1 MKTILKKKI
10 KRFIPPFLLEFFS
23 AIKQPKRES
32 EYGWFGDYATWNDA
46 KLKCTGYDR
55 DIILDKV
62 TESLLKVKNGEV
74 IYERDS
80 VLFDEVHYSWPLL
93 SGLLSA
99 AVENNGKLNV
109 LDFGGSLGST
119 YYQNKIFLSTAKEL
133 RWNIV
138 EQQHFVKKGKLFF
151 QDEELK
157 FYESIDECLKSN
169 SCNVL
174 LLSGVLQYLEKPI
187 VFLQQ
192 VIKSNFD
199 YIIIDRTS
207 FIKGRQSR
215 ITIQRVQPE
224 IYDANYPCWFF
235 NENELTDVLKDS
247 YRLLASFEALD
258 KSNIPETY
266 FKGYIYKRN

>member
-46 KLKCTGYDR
+46 KLKCTGYDS

-109 LDFGGSLGST
+109 IDFGGSLGST
-119 YYQNKIFLSTAKEL
+119 YFQNKNYLSIAKEL
-133 RWNIV
+133 SWNIV
-138 EQQHFVKKGKLFF
+138 EQEHFVIKGELVF
-151 QDEELK
+151 QNEELK
-157 FYESIDECLKSN
+157 FYESIDKCLEKK

-174 LLSGVLQYLEKPI
+174 LLSSVLQYLDRPLDFLEKAI
-187 VFLQQ
+187 NY
-192 VIKSNFD
+192 NFD

-207 FIKGRQSR
+207 FIKGQQSR
-215 ITIQRVQPE
+215 ITIQRVHPE